1 MKAVVTGG
9 TGLVG
14 GEVLRQCL
22 DHPEIS
28 DVVSLG
34 RKPSG
39 LSDPKLTEVMA
50 ADFMDLSP
58 VREHLRG
65 VGLCFHCLAAY
76 ANRVGRSAYERIT
89 IGYLDALIQ
98 ALEEVNPEAT
108 FCYFSAE
115 GARRDGGSW
124 LPALN
129 VKGRAEKRV
138 LEAEFPRR
146 YFFRPAYIC
155 PSRPRAH
162 PVFYDALMK
171 PVFRLIPA
179 LGISS
184 TALARV
190 MIETG
195 LHDPRP
201 EAVLENRE
209 MRERAEYSARP
220 RGRTQ

>member
-1 MKAVVTGG
+1 LEGVKAVVTGG

-22 DHPEIS
+22 DHPEIGE
-28 DVVSLG
+28 VVSLG
-34 RKPSG
+34 RNPTG
-39 LSDPKLTEVMA
+39 LNSPKLTEVMV

-58 VREHLRG
+58 VRGHLLG
-65 VGLCFHCLAAY
+65 AGICFHCLAAY
-76 ANRVGRSAYERIT
+76 ANRVGRRAYERIT
-89 IGYLDALIQ
+89 IGYLDALIR
-98 ALEEVNPEAT
+98 ALEEVSPEAT
-108 FCYFSAE
+108 FCCFSAE

-138 LEAEFPRR
+138 LEAGFPRR

-155 PSRPRAH
+155 PSRRRAH
-162 PVFYDALMK
+162 PVFYDALMR
-171 PVFRLIPA
+171 PVFRLIPS

-184 TALARV
+184 ADLARV
-190 MIETG
+190 MIGTG

-201 EAVLENRE
+201 EAVLENRK
-209 MRERAEYSARP
+209 MRERA
-220 RGRTQ
+220 